1 VTEKTLVIRKRRRT
15 MEVNLVPLVDVLT
28 VLLFFFLVTM
38 QFRNM
43 STLNITVPEIETAGQ
58 SDFAEP
64 MTIAVDSE
72 NSIYLNNEPVTLE
85 ELTAAMEVAAS
96 INRDITVLLI
106 ADEETSLKNVT
117 KIMDIS
123 RKNGLESL
131 RLQSR

>member
-1 VTEKTLVIRKRRRT
+1 